1 MDEKA
6 VGQTVG
12 NVDRP
17 TSGKTDRQTDRQS
30 ADLEWSLL
38 GGHPLNYK
46 SLLKTWIQTF
56 ISVG

>member
-1 MDEKA
+1 MDEKV

-17 TSGKTDRQTDRQS
+17 TSGQADRQS

-46 SLLKTWIQTF
+46 SLLKTWICVT
-56 ISVG
+56 